1 MLLPG
6 VPRQGGKVKT
16 IAEYLDTELVT
27 QAFGR

>member
-1 MLLPG
+1 
-6 VPRQGGKVKT
+6 VFRVEGGKVKT